1 MKTNFIVGNSYSKEE
16 IEENDF
22 INTKTTSV
30 VMFYRKEN
38 ILMCFNIPKPLD
50 PKLYKLISKSED

>member
-50 PKLYKLISKSED
+50 PKLYKLISISED